1 MNELP
6 ATETMHSDAAPFP
19 AYKPYLCADIGTIS
33 YVDSST
39 YSLSGIEPV
48 TRSSLSDSDSLT
60 ARARGPFLPSD
71 RQLSLLRLLA
81 LALLWHSL

>member
-1 MNELP
+1 MSYQLQKLFTLMLHHFLP
-6 ATETMHSDAAPFP
+6 INLIFVP
-19 AYKPYLCADIGTIS
+19 GTIS

>member
-1 MNELP
+1 MSYQLQKLFTLMLHHFLP
-6 ATETMHSDAAPFP
+6 KNLIFVPILE
-19 AYKPYLCADIGTIS
+19 S

>member
-1 MNELP
+1 MNDSYRKMMLHHFLPRNLLFVPILELFHLSLP
-6 ATETMHSDAAPFP
+6 QLLPFLVLNQSQ
-19 AYKPYLCADIGTIS
+19 A
-33 YVDSST
+33 
-39 YSLSGIEPV
+39 
-48 TRSSLSDSDSLT
+48 LSDSDSLT

>member
-1 MNELP
+1 MT
-6 ATETMHSDAAPFP
+6 ATETIHSDPFP

-33 YVDSST
+33 YVD
-39 YSLSGIEPV
+39 SLSGIEPV

-60 ARARGPFLPSD
+60 ARAKGPFLPSD

>member
-6 ATETMHSDAAPFP
+6 ATETIYSDATPFP
-19 AYKPYLCADIGTIS
+19 AYLCADIGTIS
-33 YVDSST
+33 YVDS
-39 YSLSGIEPV
+39 LSGIEPV
-48 TRSSLSDSDSLT
+48 TRSSLSDSLT